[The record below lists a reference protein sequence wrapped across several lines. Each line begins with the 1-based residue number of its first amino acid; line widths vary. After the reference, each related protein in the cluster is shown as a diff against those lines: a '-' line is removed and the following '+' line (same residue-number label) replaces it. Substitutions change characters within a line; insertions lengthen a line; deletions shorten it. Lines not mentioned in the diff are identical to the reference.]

1 MNEGGTGL
9 LPWPPVRDTRPG
21 NAMKVTINGAPHDL
35 PPGSTVAQAVQE
47 LTSAV
52 AGVAVAL
59 NDEVVRRGAWQSTTL
74 GENDRVE
81 VLTAVQGG

>member
-1 MNEGGTGL
+1 
-9 LPWPPVRDTRPG
+9 
-21 NAMKVTINGAPHDL
+21 MKVTINGAPHDL